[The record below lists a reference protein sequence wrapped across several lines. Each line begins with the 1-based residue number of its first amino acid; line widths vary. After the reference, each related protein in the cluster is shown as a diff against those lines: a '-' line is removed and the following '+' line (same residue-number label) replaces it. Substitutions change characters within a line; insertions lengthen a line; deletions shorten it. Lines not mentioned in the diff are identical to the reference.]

1 MRFGVLGPLSVES
14 PPGQFPALRGEHQRT
29 LLAVLLL
36 EADRQV
42 PIDRLVEALWPA
54 GPPKSHTSNLHTYV
68 SRLRARI
75 AGLRVEH
82 STRGYRLRAGPDE
95 LDMLAFRAEAAHGRE
110 AARTGDPAT
119 AARHFRRALAQWRG
133 PVLAGLH
140 IPLLDAEIA
149 RLESERLAA
158 FEDCVDAEL
167 STGRHGELTGELQAM
182 ITEHPLRE
190 RLAAQLMIAL
200 HRAGRQAD
208 ALTVYRGLRTTLID
222 ELGVEPGAEA
232 RRVHAAVLRGEDP
245 VPQGLAV
252 AAPPVWPLCQLPP
265 DIADFAGRE
274 AELAAL
280 AEFVAGGGAEVP
292 VTVITGEPGAGKS
305 TLAVRAAHLLRASYP
320 DGQLYVPLAGATA
333 ARSLGDVLTDL
344 LRALGV
350 TGPAIPDDVQARA
363 AVYRGRLADRR
374 VLVVLDDAADPEHV
388 RALLPGTPGS
398 AVLVTSR
405 RRLSGLAGARRLAL
419 GPLSPADAGALLRGL
434 AGAERVGRQR
444 ADAERIAAAC
454 GFLPLA
460 LRIAGSRLAVR
471 PQLRLGLLADR
482 LEDEARRLDEL
493 TVSDL
498 RVRGS
503 IALSYAALS
512 PAAQHAFRRLG
523 GCRGHDL
530 PHWAA
535 VTLIGGAVPSGTDP
549 TAATA
554 GTGPGEQVGR
564 GPYPPASGR
573 IGNGEDAD
581 EAIEELIEAS
591 LLQPTGADPAGE
603 PRYRMHDLVRVF
615 AAEQAAK
622 AESHADRVAAIRG
635 VADAALCLAA
645 AAAARLPRTVPMP
658 APARPL
664 PAQPLHPELVER
676 LLARPEAWFAA
687 ERANLVTAIGTFC
700 AVGWRADALLL
711 LEKLSTYVYL
721 DGHYADLCSAS
732 RVLRDAALEAGDQHR
747 ASLATATLS
756 LLRHS
761 DGQYA
766 EAVAGYRECAGEL
779 AVLGDRP
786 AQAWTEANLAHCLT
800 GLGRA
805 EEALEAVGRAH
816 ALFTVDGDV
825 AGLEW
830 VQRAQSAA
838 LHRLG
843 RVAEALEV
851 DRATLALAQRAG
863 DARRI
868 GVALQGFSWS
878 LQLNG
883 KTGDAAEAIGES
895 VRLLRHTT
903 ARSALAKS
911 LRTQGAIHAGLG
923 ARGEAVAAFE
933 GALDLARQLDERPR
947 ELSCTRAI
955 AASWIG
961 EGRAAQAIPV
971 LLDCLAE
978 FRTMGGRA
986 ATDLTWRVLGR
997 AHEAAGDTEAAEAA
1011 RREAERLRDPRD
1023 ASASVLEKALLT
1035 LAEPRR

>member
-1 MRFGVLGPLSVES
+1 
-14 PPGQFPALRGEHQRT
+14 
-29 LLAVLLL
+29 
-36 EADRQV
+36 
-42 PIDRLVEALWPA
+42 
-54 GPPKSHTSNLHTYV
+54 
-68 SRLRARI
+68 
-75 AGLRVEH
+75 
-82 STRGYRLRAGPDE
+82 
-95 LDMLAFRAEAAHGRE
+95 
-110 AARTGDPAT
+110 
-119 AARHFRRALAQWRG
+119 
-133 PVLAGLH
+133 
-140 IPLLDAEIA
+140 
-149 RLESERLAA
+149 
-158 FEDCVDAEL
+158 
-167 STGRHGELTGELQAM
+167 
-182 ITEHPLRE
+182 
-190 RLAAQLMIAL
+190 

-208 ALTVYRGLRTTLID
+208 ALTVYRGLRATLID

-245 VPQGLAV
+245 VPQGLTV

-274 AELAAL
+274 AELAELAAL
-280 AEFVAGGGAEVP
+280 ITGDEADVP

-305 TLAVRAAHLLRASYP
+305 TLAVRAAHVLRASYP
-320 DGQLYVPLAGATA
+320 DGQLYVPLAGAA
-333 ARSLGDVLTDL
+333 APRDLGEVLTDL

-350 TGPAIPDDVQARA
+350 TGPAIPDDLQARA

-388 RALLPGTPGS
+388 RTLLPGTPGC
-398 AVLVTSR
+398 AVVVTSR
-405 RRLSGLAGARRLAL
+405 RRLSGLAGAHRLSL
-419 GPLSPADAGALLRGL
+419 GPLSASDASALLRRL
-434 AGAERVGRQR
+434 AGAERVGSQQ
-444 ADAERIAAAC
+444 ADAERIAVAC

-503 IALSYAALS
+503 IALSYAALR
-512 PAAQHAFRRLG
+512 PAAQRAFRRLG

-535 VTLIGGAVPSGTDP
+535 VTLI
-549 TAATA
+549 A
-554 GTGPGEQVGR
+554 GTAPLVTNPTTVTAETGPDEQIGR
-564 GPYPPASGR
+564 GPYPPAFGR
-573 IGNGEDAD
+573 IGNSDDAD

-591 LLQPTGADPAGE
+591 LLQPTGADPGGE

-615 AAEQAAK
+615 AAEQGVK
-622 AESHADRVAAIRG
+622 LESHAERVASIRG
-635 VADAALCLAA
+635 VADAALCLAD

-664 PAQPLHPELVER
+664 PAQPLPPELVER

-700 AVGWRADALLL
+700 AVGWREDALLL

-732 RVLRDAALEAGDQHR
+732 EVLHRAAVEAGDQHC
-747 ASLATATLS
+747 AALATAMLS

-761 DGQYA
+761 NGQY
-766 EAVAGYRECAGEL
+766 EDAVAGYRACAKEL
-779 AVLGDRP
+779 ESLDDRP

-800 GLGRA
+800 GLGHA
-805 EEALEAVGRAH
+805 EEALDAAGRAH
-816 ALFTVDGDV
+816 ELFTVDGDE

-843 RVAEALEV
+843 RVAEALDV
-851 DRATLALAQRAG
+851 DRATLALAKRAG
-863 DARRI
+863 DTRRI

-878 LQLNG
+878 LQLTGNP
-883 KTGDAAEAIGES
+883 GDAAEAIDES

-903 ARSALAKS
+903 AKSALAKS

-923 ARGEAVAAFE
+923 ARGEAVAAFK

-947 ELSCTRAI
+947 ELSCTRAL

-971 LLDCLAE
+971 LLECLAE

-986 ATDLTWRVLGR
+986 ATNLTWQVLGR
-997 AHEAAGDTEAAEAA
+997 AHEMTGNSEAAAVA

-1035 LAEPRR
+1035 LTEPR

>member
-1 MRFGVLGPLSVES
+1 MRFGVLGPLSIES
-14 PPGQFPALRGEHQRT
+14 PPGHWPALRGEHQRT
-29 LLAVLLL
+29 LLAMLLL
-36 EADRQV
+36 EADRPV
-42 PIDRLVEALWPA
+42 PADRLVDALWPD
-54 GPPKSHTSNLHTYV
+54 GPPKSYTSNLHTYI
-68 SRLRARI
+68 SRLRSRI
-75 AGLRVEH
+75 EGLRVDH
-82 STRGYRLRAGPDE
+82 SARGYRLRAGPDE
-95 LDMLAFRAEAAHGRE
+95 LDLLAFRAEAALGRE
-110 AARTGDPAT
+110 AARAGDPA
-119 AARHFRRALAQWRG
+119 AAAKHFRQALAQWRG
-133 PVLAGLH
+133 PVLSGLH

-149 RLESERLAA
+149 RLESERLAV

-208 ALTVYRGLRTTLID
+208 ALTVYRGLRATLID

-245 VPQGLAV
+245 VPQGLTV

-274 AELAAL
+274 AELAKLAAL
-280 AEFVAGGGAEVP
+280 ISGDGADVP

-320 DGQLYVPLAGATA
+320 DGQLYVPLAGAA
-333 ARSLGDVLTDL
+333 APRELGDVLTDL

-350 TGPAIPDDVQARA
+350 TGPAIPGDLQARA

-388 RALLPGTPGS
+388 RALLPGTPGC
-398 AVLVTSR
+398 AVVVTSR
-405 RRLSGLAGARRLAL
+405 RRLSGLAGARRLSL
-419 GPLSPADAGALLRGL
+419 GPLSASDASSLLRRL
-434 AGAERVGRQR
+434 AGAERVGGQQ
-444 ADAERIAAAC
+444 ADAERIAVAC

-512 PAAQHAFRRLG
+512 PAAQRAFRRLG

-535 VTLIGGAVPSGTDP
+535 VTLI
-549 TAATA
+549 A
-554 GTGPGEQVGR
+554 G
-564 GPYPPASGR
+564 SSD
-573 IGNGEDAD
+573 DAD

-591 LLQPTGADPAGE
+591 LLQPAGADPGGE

-615 AAEQAAK
+615 AAEQGVK
-622 AESHADRVAAIRG
+622 LESHAERVASIRG
-635 VADAALCLAA
+635 VADAALCLAD

-664 PAQPLHPELVER
+664 PAQPLPPELVER

-700 AVGWRADALLL
+700 AVGWREDALLL

-732 RVLRDAALEAGDQHR
+732 EVLHRAAVEAGDQHC
-747 ASLATATLS
+747 AALATATLS

-761 DGQYA
+761 NGQY
-766 EAVAGYRECAGEL
+766 EDAVTGYRACAKDLES
-779 AVLGDRP
+779 LGDRP

-805 EEALEAVGRAH
+805 DEALDAAGRAH
-816 ALFTVDGDV
+816 ELFTVDGDE

-843 RVAEALEV
+843 RVAEALDV
-851 DRATLALAQRAG
+851 DRATLALAKRAG
-863 DARRI
+863 DTRRI

-878 LQLNG
+878 LQLTGNP
-883 KTGDAAEAIGES
+883 GDAAEAIDES

-903 ARSALAKS
+903 AKSALAKS

-923 ARGEAVAAFE
+923 ARGEAVAAFK

-947 ELSCTRAI
+947 ELSCTRAL

-971 LLDCLAE
+971 LLECLAE

-986 ATDLTWRVLGR
+986 ATNLTWQVLVR
-997 AHEAAGDTEAAEAA
+997 AHEMTGNTEAAAVA

-1035 LAEPRR
+1035 LTEPR